1 MGRAANRNDVIFGV
15 AWRGVA
21 WRGKKLFIDR
31 TNTNS
36 TVPLASNDA
45 RTYSYT
51 DRDARDA
58 ARTSVYAHINYALIH
73 PNSSPRSNHK
83 IRYAARSRDRR
94 ASFKRRP
101 VSASTR

>member
-83 IRYAARSRDRR
+83 IRYAHGR
-94 ASFKRRP
+94 AIGESFKEAGG
-101 VSASTR
+101 ASTR

>member
-45 RTYSYT
+45 RTYIVT
-51 DRDARDA
+51 QTATLGTPRAHQCM
-58 ARTSVYAHINYALIH
+58 RTLI
-73 PNSSPRSNHK
+73 
-83 IRYAARSRDRR
+83 
-94 ASFKRRP
+94 
-101 VSASTR
+101 TL